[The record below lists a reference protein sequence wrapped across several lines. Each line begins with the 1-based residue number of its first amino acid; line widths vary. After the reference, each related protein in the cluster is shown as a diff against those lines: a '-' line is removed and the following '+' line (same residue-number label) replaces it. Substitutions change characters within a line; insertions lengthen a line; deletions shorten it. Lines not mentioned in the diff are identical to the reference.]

1 MDNYEYT
8 DPPAKKKTPR
18 LEIWDMLS
26 MLMLLVTLC
35 MGVYFVLIFVNPNSR
50 LNPLPPQR
58 VDPNAPPTATITPIH
73 LEPTWTPTP
82 SNATATQTL
91 LPTFTAIPSATL
103 FSMITPTVTPTFTPT
118 PKAPFSAIVSP
129 PISSTIFH
137 PEAACN
143 WLGVVGTVVDSKNGD
158 VLYQTIQLLG
168 TLNGKPVEL
177 KTVSGIFP
185 VLGKSG
191 FEFFLGTVPISSNH
205 TLYLRL
211 LDQAGLPLSDNIYID
226 TYNDCNKN
234 MIVVRFKKNK

>member
-1 MDNYEYT
+1 
-8 DPPAKKKTPR
+8 
-18 LEIWDMLS
+18 MLS
-26 MLMLLVTLC
+26 ILVLLITIC
-35 MGVYFVLIFVNPNSR
+35 IGAYFLLIFLNPMSD
-50 LNPLPPQR
+50 LNPLKN
-58 VDPNAPPTATITPIH
+58 VDPNA
-73 LEPTWTPTP
+73 
-82 SNATATQTL
+82 
-91 LPTFTAIPSATL
+91 LPTFT
-103 FSMITPTVTPTFTPT
+103 ITPLQPEATWTASPTIEPTITETLRPTFTPLASPTFFSLIPPTQTLTITPT